1 MRIHS
6 LLTLSLSTLLLLS
19 SPLDLQAEKTNKA
32 EKKPK
37 SVVAFTMKDID
48 GEDVAL
54 SKFRDQVLLII
65 NVASK

>member
-6 LLTLSLSTLLLLS
+6 LLTLSVSTLLLLS
-19 SPLDLQAEKTNKA
+19 SPLDLRAEKTDKA

-37 SVVAFTMKDID
+37 SVVDFTMKDID

>member
-19 SPLDLQAEKTNKA
+19 SPLDLRAEKTDKA

-37 SVVAFTMKDID
+37 SVVDFTMKDID
-48 GEDVAL
+48 GRDVAL

>member
-19 SPLDLQAEKTNKA
+19 SPLDLRAEKTDKA

-37 SVVAFTMKDID
+37 SVVDFTMKDID